1 MKRQNFLL
9 LLSLFVLTILL
20 TSSPIFAQRPRES
33 CPDIPQI
40 NPATETREITNQEFE
55 FKFKIPANY
64 RTERRQ
70 EENQLSILLRNPA
83 DVELLECCRKTG
95 EIGCGHRISDVVIQV
110 KPRPSNLQNIWDLA
124 VINDNYTQIL
134 NAEETKIGGQDAVIY
149 TSRSQP
155 SDVYVTTFRYASF
168 FTPNKTH
175 LITILMEDYGREIE
189 ASDEIVFNQV
199 VNYFEFIGPIKLR

>member
-33 CPDIPQI
+33 CPDIPQV
-40 NPATETREITNQEFE
+40 NPTQESREITNQEFE

-70 EENQLSILLRNPA
+70 EENELRIFLRNPA
-83 DVELLECCRKTG
+83 DIELLECCRRTG
-95 EIGCGHRISDVVIQV
+95 EIGCGHRISDVVIEV
-110 KPRPSNLQNIWDLA
+110 KPRPGNLQNIWDLA
-124 VINDNYTQIL
+124 ASNDNYTQIL
-134 NAEETKIGGQDAVIY
+134 NAQETKISSQDAVIY

-155 SDVYVTTFRYASF
+155 NDVYVTTFHYASF
-168 FTPNKTH
+168 FTPNNTH
-175 LITILMEDYGREIE
+175 LITIFTGDYGREIDPI
-189 ASDEIVFNQV
+189 DERVFNQV
-199 VNYFEFIGPIKLR
+199 INSFEFIR